1 MVEAYLRGLL
11 FLHSDKNDT
20 PVTGV
25 ILSKIK
31 RQHMKRFWDSSFV
44 GSRYP
49 PIDYVQYRH
58 IRPGVGPFETWETWT
73 LDETDW
79 LHSA

>member
-1 MVEAYLRGLL
+1 
-11 FLHSDKNDT
+11 
-20 PVTGV
+20 
-25 ILSKIK
+25 
-31 RQHMKRFWDSSFV
+31 MKRFWDSSFV

>member
-1 MVEAYLRGLL
+1 M
-11 FLHSDKNDT
+11 T